1 MTVADHILVGDVGFA
16 AWLSNI
22 AGEEAFSDAK
32 IVAAARRAF
41 VDYPA
46 SAKGDV
52 AIAEIGGEV
61 AGWGARED
69 APDYISDLW
78 VDPAYQGRG
87 IGAALLA
94 HFLDAISRNGFS
106 IARID
111 TRATNA
117 GAIRLYERSGFSI
130 VWRGFERDASL
141 GIDLEKVILEMHL
154 G

>member
-1 MTVADHILVGDVGFA
+1 MTVADHIVVGEVGFE

-22 AGEEAFSDAK
+22 EGQELLSDPE
-32 IVAAARRAF
+32 IVAAAHKAF
-41 VDYPA
+41 IDYPA

-52 AIAEIGGEV
+52 AVAEIGGKV
-61 AGWGARED
+61 IGWGARED

-78 VDPAYQGRG
+78 VDPAFQGRG

-94 HFLDAISRNGFS
+94 HFVSAMSSEGYPV
-106 IARID
+106 ARID
-111 TRATNA
+111 TRATNT
-117 GAIRLYERSGFSI
+117 GAIRLYERTGFSI

-141 GIDLEKVILEMHL
+141 GIDLEKVNLEMHL

>member
-1 MTVADHILVGDVGFA
+1 MTVADHIVVGEVGFA

-22 AGEEAFSDAK
+22 EGEELLSDPK

-41 VDYPA
+41 IDYPA

-52 AIAEIGGEV
+52 VVAEIGGKLV
-61 AGWGARED
+61 GWGARED

-78 VDPAYQGRG
+78 VDPAFQGRG

-94 HFLDAISRNGFS
+94 HFVSAISGEGHP
-106 IARID
+106 IVRID

-117 GAIRLYERSGFSI
+117 GAIRLYERTGFSI

-141 GIDLEKVILEMHL
+141 GIDLEKVNLEMHL

>member
-1 MTVADHILVGDVGFA
+1 MTVADHIVVGEVGFA

-22 AGEEAFSDAK
+22 GGEEVFSDPE

-52 AIAEIGGEV
+52 AVAEIGGKV
-61 AGWGARED
+61 VGWGGRED

-78 VDPAYQGRG
+78 VDPAFQGRG
-87 IGAALLA
+87 VGAALLA
-94 HFLDAISRNGFS
+94 HFLDAISRDGFS

-117 GAIRLYERSGFSI
+117 GAIRLYERAGFSI
-130 VWRGFERDASL
+130 VSRGFERDASL
-141 GIDLEKVILEMHL
+141 GVDLEMVKLEMHL
-154 G
+154 R